1 MTARTMI
8 WVAVAVAALGAGGW
22 AATGWA
28 VSHGGHG
35 GHGAG
40 HGMESGMDHG
50 AHGAVPQDAGPATRA
65 FVAANDA
72 MHAAMAIDYTGDA
85 DIDFLRGM
93 IPHHQGA
100 IDMARVVLEHGSDP
114 EVRALAEEI
123 IAAQEAEIEM
133 MHGWLAERG
142 AD

>member
-1 MTARTMI
+1 MRARTTI
-8 WVAVAVAALGAGGW
+8 IAVAVVAALGAGGW

-28 VSHGGHG
+28 VSHGGHEHG

-40 HGMESGMDHG
+40 HGAGHG
-50 AHGAVPQDAGPATRA
+50 DHGAVPQDASAATLA
-65 FVAANDA
+65 FIAANDA
-72 MHAAMAIDYTGDA
+72 MHAAMDIDYSGDA
-85 DIDFLRGM
+85 DVDFLRGM

-100 IDMARVVLEHGSDP
+100 IDMAQVVLEHGSDP
-114 EVRALAEEI
+114 QVRALAEEI

-133 MHGWLAERG
+133 MRGWLAERG